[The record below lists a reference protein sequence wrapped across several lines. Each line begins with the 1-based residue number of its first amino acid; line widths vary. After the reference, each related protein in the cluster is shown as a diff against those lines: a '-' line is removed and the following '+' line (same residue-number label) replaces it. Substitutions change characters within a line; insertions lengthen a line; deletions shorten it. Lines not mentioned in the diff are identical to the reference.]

1 MQAQNRLTCGLTY
14 AMHPTRT
21 GTTLQNTWLLGQLL
35 GAGGM
40 GEVYQATDIHLGREV
55 AVKIMLPKV
64 AADEELAAR
73 FLKEAKMLARLDH
86 PHLIPVYAAQT
97 DNGTPFM
104 VMKLLEGKPL
114 EQFIYPEKPVPAAQ
128 AIHVASQILEGLS
141 YLHHEG
147 LVHRDLKPGNF
158 IISPLGHVTILDLG
172 VARDTHN
179 KEMTKAGTIFGTPAY
194 MSPEQFDKPQAV
206 DRRSDI
212 YSLGIVCYHM
222 LSGTLP
228 FDADSYVALFMKHAS
243 ERHLP
248 LPASV
253 PPLLV
258 QVVEKALA
266 KEPSQRFQSAEEMR
280 EALRPLFKMAQPLL
294 HVIPTP
300 ILLQDVGEDIE
311 GTAIRVTPQNPTAND
326 KTVSSKTRIVDARQ
340 LQLQDSPQRPRI
352 KALGLLLGLLAVPVA
367 GIAIWMVAF
376 APAPPQPLTP
386 NADTKPALHQSP
398 DLPRPVAE
406 AEKAEPPAAKT
417 VENGSSLDASVADVP
432 SPAEI
437 NTPDTLTT
445 PVTPA
450 VVSDKGR
457 LRLVATLKGESVFAT
472 LLVDGKRVSDAPTEV
487 SLPAGAHSVS
497 ATGANGKT
505 VRLSVK
511 VQRGATTVRS
521 IALDAP

>member
-1 MQAQNRLTCGLTY
+1 MQAQNRLTCAVTY
-14 AMHPTRT
+14 AMRPTRT

-40 GEVYQATDIHLGREV
+40 GEVYQATDMHLGREV

-114 EQFIYPEKPVPAAQ
+114 EQFIYPEKPVPAPQ
-128 AIHVASQILEGLS
+128 AIHVLSQILEGLN

-158 IISPLGHVTILDLG
+158 IISPQGHVTILDLG

-206 DRRSDI
+206 DRRSDL

-228 FDADSYVALFMKHAS
+228 FDADSYVSLFMKHAS
-243 ERHLP
+243 ERHRP
-248 LPASV
+248 LPHWI

-258 QVVEKALA
+258 RAVEKAIA

-280 EALRPLFKMAQPLL
+280 EALRPLFNVAQPLL
-294 HVIPTP
+294 HVIPAP
-300 ILLQDVGEDIE
+300 IMLEPSSALTGA
-311 GTAIRVTPQNPTAND
+311 TAIRVTPTNRAAID
-326 KTVSSKTRIVDARQ
+326 KTVSSKTHIVDVREGQ
-340 LQLQDSPQRPRI
+340 P
-352 KALGLLLGLLAVPVA
+352 KAHPLRRNWKRVGLLLGLLAVPLAALVIWTVA
-367 GIAIWMVAF
+367 LV
-376 APAPPQPLTP
+376 PAPPRPL
-386 NADTKPALHQSP
+386 ALTVDNGLPVNQIP
-398 DLPRPVAE
+398 DAPPTAIKTEQTALPPGNVTE
-406 AEKAEPPAAKT
+406 NDAA
-417 VENGSSLDASVADVP
+417 LDASVADL
-432 SPAEI
+432 PAPVAI
-437 NTPDTLTT
+437 NPTDTPTT
-445 PVTPA
+445 PTTPP
-450 VVSDKGR
+450 VVATKGR
-457 LRLVATLKGESVFAT
+457 LRLVATIKGESAFAT
-472 LLVDGKRVSDAPTEV
+472 LLIDGKRVPDAPTEV
-487 SLPAGAHSVS
+487 SLSAGTHSIA

-511 VQRGATTVRS
+511 IQRGSTTVRS
-521 IALDAP
+521 IALDEP